1 MTTHSRHHNAD
12 RHPKSIAQGHSAL
25 VLGGG
30 PDAEREVSLISSRA
44 VADALESGG
53 IAVTYEVIDT
63 ISASELARLG
73 GDVVVPILHGPFGE
87 GGQLQDVLERDG
99 RPYIGCGPIAA
110 RQAMDKIATKLAA
123 ARIGVPTAPA
133 AIFNPADSV
142 SSIELPVVL
151 KPVHEGS
158 SVGVHLCHTRAAWAE
173 ALPIVREDKRI
184 YPDRTY
190 MIERLIAGTEITVG
204 VLDPAGTDAC
214 ALPPIEIR
222 PAVEFYDYEAKYN
235 RDDTQYIVDPPL
247 PGTVKDDIQRYAL
260 ALAREL
266 GVRHLCRVDF
276 LLDHEGRPWLLEVN
290 TMPGFT
296 GHSLLPM
303 AANHIGLDMPRL
315 TATLMSWAARD
326 RRPMN

>member
-1 MTTHSRHHNAD
+1 VTDVVRHPNHE
-12 RHPKSIAQGHSAL
+12 RHPKSIASGHSAL

-30 PDAEREVSLISSRA
+30 PDAEREVSLVSSRA
-44 VADALESGG
+44 VADALEAGG
-53 IAVTYEVIDT
+53 IPVIYEIIDRIT
-63 ISASELARLG
+63 PQQLKKLG
-73 GDVVVPILHGPFGE
+73 GDVIVPILHGPFGE
-87 GGQLQDVLERDG
+87 GGQLQELLEQDG

-123 ARIGVPTAPA
+123 ARVGVPTAPA

-158 SVGVHLCHTRAAWAE
+158 SVGVHLCHTRAAWAD
-173 ALPIVREDKRI
+173 ALPIVREDLRI
-184 YPDRTY
+184 NPDRTY
-190 MIERLIAGTEITVG
+190 MVERLIAGSEITVG
-204 VLDPAGTDAC
+204 VLDPTGPEAC

-235 RDDTQYIVDPPL
+235 RDDTQYIVDPKL
-247 PGTVKDDIQRYAL
+247 PSGVKDAVQKHAL

-276 LLDHEGRPWLLEVN
+276 LLDHDGRPWLLEVN

-303 AANHIGLDMPRL
+303 AAGHIGLDMPRL
-315 TATLMSWAARD
+315 GATLMSWAARD